1 MRQAERLEAL
11 IDAGVIE
18 AVVRPLL
25 SGKEAEVYLVVFQG
39 VHCVAKLYK
48 EADQRSFKN
57 RAMYTEGRRG
67 RNTRR
72 ERAMA
77 KGSKF
82 GRAEQEAAWRT
93 AEVDAIYRLRDAGV
107 AVPEPYEF
115 VDGVLIME
123 LVSDEWGQ
131 PAPRLCDVN
140 LEKGEA
146 GEVFDFLLRQV
157 VRMLCAGLVHGDL
170 SDFNVLLGANG
181 PIVIDF
187 PQALDAAA
195 NNSARKILVRD
206 VNNLQHF
213 LSRWVPNLRHKKY
226 GEEIWDWY
234 ERGELHPDIK
244 LTGNFQKDAP
254 KADTVSLLEEIEAA
268 QAEARRRK
276 GLPPLHALAKPIGE
290 RPEVHVELPKRA
302 STPKGN
308 RGGKGAGKGGN
319 AAQGRNEPNDKNRRK
334 NDRNP
339 RNDGGE
345 RDRSERNPPK
355 QASSPSPKPG
365 RQERQRGERQGNEP
379 RRGGRSERP
388 RLPEP
393 VAATPRRGRRPDDP
407 PAQRTE
413 ALDDLDAW
421 LSVED

>member
-57 RAMYTEGRRG
+57 RAVYTEGRRG

-93 AEVDAIYRLRDAGV
+93 AEVDAIFRLREAGV

-123 LVSDEWGQ
+123 LVADDWGE

-140 LEKGEA
+140 LERREA
-146 GEVFDFLLRQV
+146 GQVFDFLLREV
-157 VRMLCAGLVHGDL
+157 VKMLCAGLVHGDL

-181 PIVIDF
+181 PVVIDF

-234 ERGELHPDIK
+234 ERGELTPDTQ

-254 KADTVSLLEEIEAA
+254 KANTVSLLEEIEHA

-276 GLPPLHALAKPIGE
+276 GLPPLKALAKPIGE
-290 RPEVHVELPKRA
+290 RPEAHVELPKRR
-302 STPKGN
+302 P
-308 RGGKGAGKGGN
+308 
-319 AAQGRNEPNDKNRRK
+319 EPNDKNRRK
-334 NDRNP
+334 ERNP
-339 RNDGGE
+339 RGDRRDRGASQQRAEPARNDRGHGE
-345 RDRSERNPPK
+345 RAPDERRRGRSERN
-355 QASSPSPKPG
+355 
-365 RQERQRGERQGNEP
+365 RV
-379 RRGGRSERP
+379 
-388 RLPEP
+388 PEP
-393 VAATPRRGRRPDDP
+393 VAATTRRGGRAPEP
-407 PAQRTE
+407 PQPEPTVRTE
-413 ALDDLDAW
+413 ELDDLDAW